1 MAVVLGSL
9 IIFYLIIFEVY
20 KYLSQRKR
28 GVMAEKADTDRKIIK
43 EIQSNNRYNL
53 ILDVFTTLDKN
64 AEKNGLE
71 LHTNLKGYLEY
82 GKTE

>member
-1 MAVVLGSL
+1 
-9 IIFYLIIFEVY
+9 
-20 KYLSQRKR
+20 
-28 GVMAEKADTDRKIIK
+28 MAEKADTDRKIIK